1 MPRLLRITIM
11 YIICLCLI
19 LNACRKKE
27 PELTPTPIPAKEVP
41 IESTPL
47 PGQIIFYVAA
57 AGKDSNPG
65 TLELP
70 WATINHAAEVL
81 TSGQT
86 VYVRDGIYK
95 LARRILVKNSGTE
108 LAWITFAAYPGEF
121 AVFDASDIDIGNPST
136 YPHDQGTFQIERV
149 SYIRVI
155 GLVIHKSHQAGFM
168 IRDSHH
174 VELYNNITDTTFSP
188 GIAAWDTNQDSQGTE
203 YIKIMGNTVTNAN
216 TWDMLPKGY
225 QREGEPPHEAISIAG
240 AQNFE
245 VAYNYLY
252 NSDKEGIDVK
262 EVSKHGKVHHNFI
275 DHMDRQGLYVDAW
288 FGAIEDIEIYENVV
302 RNCRGAGLILSVEN
316 GKSVSD
322 VRVHHNLII
331 NNQGTGIFFS
341 RWGDGPRSNIKIYN
355 NTVYHNGYGSPNAG
369 EKYFWITGGLY
380 LFSNNL
386 EDIDIRNNIFADN
399 RAFQIAYSDHWLKID
414 VDFQKAFEAKKIVI
428 ANNLIFD
435 QNKETYPVYVGWPPD
450 MYANA
455 WAVEGSNPVVGN
467 PKFVSPPDGNY
478 SLQPGSP
485 AVDAGDPG
493 TGASGGVARTDPDG
507 SPVDIGAFPLYEPYE
522 MWWVDN
528 FPPEVKP

>member
-1 MPRLLRITIM
+1 MPYATRKTILL
-11 YIICLCLI
+11 IICLNLI
-19 LNACRKKE
+19 LSACRRTGPE
-27 PELTPTPIPAKEVP
+27 PTPTPIPATEEP
-41 IESTPL
+41 IESTPI
-47 PGQIIFYVAA
+47 PGQIEFYVAPN
-57 AGKDSNPG
+57 GKDSNPG
-65 TLELP
+65 TIELP

-81 TSGQT
+81 TSGNT
-86 VYVRDGIYK
+86 VFVRDGIYK
-95 LARRILVKNSGTE
+95 ISRRIIVQNSGNE
-108 LAWITFAAYPGEF
+108 NAWITFAVYPGEF
-121 AVFDASDIDIGNPST
+121 AVFDASDIDIGSPST
-136 YPHDQGTFQIERV
+136 YPHDQGTFQIEQV

-155 GLVIHKSHQAGFM
+155 GLAIHNSHQAGFM

-203 YIKIMGNTVTNAN
+203 YIKIIGNTVTNAN

-262 EVSKHGKVHHNFI
+262 EVSKHGKVHHNYI
-275 DHMDRQGLYVDAW
+275 DQMDRQGLYVDAW
-288 FGAIEDIEIYENVV
+288 FGTIEDIEIYQNVV

-322 VRVHHNLII
+322 VRVHHNLIF
-331 NNQGTGIFFS
+331 NNLGTGIFFS
-341 RWGDGPRSNIKIYN
+341 RWGDGPRSNVKIYN

-369 EKYFWITGGLY
+369 EKYFWMTGGLY

-399 RAFQIAYSDHWLKID
+399 RAFQIAYSDHWLQID
-414 VDFQKAFEAKKIVI
+414 ADIQKAFEKKRIMI
-428 ANNLIFD
+428 AYNLIFD

-450 MYANA
+450 MYANV
-455 WAVEGSNPVVGN
+455 WSIEGSHPVEGN
-467 PKFVSPPDGNY
+467 PKFVSPPDMNY

-485 AVDAGDPG
+485 AIDAGDPDMVTAGGINKPDMDG
-493 TGASGGVARTDPDG
+493 TPPDL
-507 SPVDIGAFPLYEPYE
+507 GAFPFGATYDK
-522 MWWVDN
+522 WWTEN
-528 FPPEVKP
+528 FPPVIKP

>member
-11 YIICLCLI
+11 YIMCLCLS
-19 LNACRKKE
+19 LSACQKKV
-27 PELTPTPIPAKEVP
+27 PELTPTPIPATEEP
-41 IESTPL
+41 IGSTPL
-47 PGQIIFYVAA
+47 PGQTEFYVALN
-57 AGKDSNPG
+57 GKDSNPG

-95 LARRILVKNSGTE
+95 LSRRILVRNSGTE
-108 LAWITFAAYPGEF
+108 LAWITFSAYPGEF
-121 AVFDASDIDIGNPST
+121 AVFDASGIDIGNPNT

-149 SYIRVI
+149 CYIRVI
-155 GLVIHKSHQAGFM
+155 GLVVHQSHQAGFM

-203 YIKIMGNTVTNAN
+203 YIKIIGNTVTNAN

-240 AQNFE
+240 AQHFE
-245 VAYNYLY
+245 VAYNHLY
-252 NSDKEGIDVK
+252 DSDKEGIDVK
-262 EVSKHGKVHHNFI
+262 EVSKHGKVHHNLI
-275 DHMDRQGLYVDAW
+275 EHMDRQGLYVDAW
-288 FGAIEDIEIYENVV
+288 FGAIEDIEIYQNVV

-322 VRVHHNLII
+322 VRIHHNLIF
-331 NNQGTGIFFS
+331 NNLGTGIFFS
-341 RWGDGPRSNIKIYN
+341 RWGDGPRSNIQIFN

-399 RAFQIAYSDHWLKID
+399 RAFQIGYSDHWLKID
-414 VDFQKAFEAKKIVI
+414 ADIQKAFEKKKITI
-428 ANNLIFD
+428 AYNLIYD
-435 QNKETYPVYVGWPPD
+435 QNMETYPVHVGWPPD
-450 MYANA
+450 MYADA
-455 WAVEGSNPVVGN
+455 WAFDGTDAVVN
-467 PKFVSPPDGNY
+467 DPKFVSPPDGNF
-478 SLQPGSP
+478 LVQPDSP

-493 TGASGGVARTDPDG
+493 KDTQELPDLTDPDG
-507 SPVDIGAFPLYEPYE
+507 SPPDLGAFPSGAEYD
-522 MWWVDN
+522 MWWTGD
-528 FPPEVKP
+528 FPHYMEP